1 MMCRYA
7 QQENWTGF
15 HTLDMKCL
23 ITDDHALIR
32 EGIRHLL
39 EEEFDEITVLETG
52 NGHDVMAIIDQHPD
66 TAFILLDFYMPG
78 IDGLVLLKM
87 ITDSVPDIPVI
98 VVSATENSILM
109 RKVLDAGASGFIPKS
124 STNEVII
131 NAIHLVLSG
140 GIYVPPVVVSANTA
154 QSEDSA
160 AAGNINVNPKRAIAL
175 LTDRQKEVLKLIAQG
190 KTNKDIAQFLD
201 LSANTVK
208 VHVTAVL
215 QILHVTNRTEA
226 VVMAQ
231 QLGLIE

>member
-1 MMCRYA
+1 
-7 QQENWTGF
+7 
-15 HTLDMKCL
+15 MKCL
-23 ITDDHALIR
+23 ITDDHELIR

-39 EEEFDEITVLETG
+39 ETALYDIEVLETG
-52 NGHDVMAIIDQHPD
+52 NGHDVMALLEQHPD
-66 TAFILLDFYMPG
+66 IAFIVLDFYMPG

-87 ITDSVPDIPVI
+87 VTDTFPDIPVI
-98 VVSATENSILM
+98 VVSAAENTILM
-109 RKVLDAGASGFIPKS
+109 RKILDAGASGFIPKS
-124 STNEVII
+124 SANDEII
-131 NAIHLVLSG
+131 DAIRLVLAG
-140 GIYVPPVVVSANTA
+140 GIFVPPALVSTSAVQGNNESLLASVNA
-154 QSEDSA
+154 QS
-160 AAGNINVNPKRAIAL
+160 KRAIAL

-190 KTNKDIAQFLD
+190 KTNKDIALFLD